1 MIVSPAVTRYSSR
14 LSTNMSEN
22 DIAAWIKVCIEIL
35 CLANSFTIHFNVNV
49 NYNEMQVL
57 LVFVVIQNLVILHLF
72 MIKILRSV
80 NPNLN
85 FSLLHLIVIIWTGLS
100 AFPKIKMIVGC
111 GQVNLAIRIFAK
123 LIVVTVKPGTVIACY
138 LTSNLVKF

>member
-1 MIVSPAVTRYSSR
+1 
-14 LSTNMSEN
+14 MSEN

-72 MIKILRSV
+72 MIKILKSK
-80 NPNLN
+80 NPNLI
-85 FSLLHLIVIIWTGLS
+85 FSLLHLIVIIWT
-100 AFPKIKMIVGC
+100 AFPKIKRIVGC
-111 GQVNLAIRIFAK
+111 GHVNLAIRIFAK
-123 LIVVTVKPGTVIACY
+123 LIVITVNLARLSLVILPAIW
-138 LTSNLVKF
+138 

>member
-1 MIVSPAVTRYSSR
+1 MIVSPAITRYSSR
-14 LSTNMSEN
+14 LSTKMSEN

-80 NPNLN
+80 NPNLI

-100 AFPKIKMIVGC
+100 AFPNIKRIVGC
-111 GQVNLAIRIFAK
+111 GHVNLAIRIFAK
-123 LIVVTVKPGTVIACY
+123 LIVITVKPGTVIPCY